1 MSPTQKDKMTIAH
14 LLFSTYGIP
23 VLVFLASCNLW
34 YIREIYTEYKVF
46 KVNTQQQLLE
56 HETRIIVVETK
67 LSDK

>member
-1 MSPTQKDKMTIAH
+1 MSPTQKEKMTTVH

-34 YIREIYTEYKVF
+34 YLKEIYADYKKFRENTE
-46 KVNTQQQLLE
+46 QQLVE

-67 LSDK
+67 LGVE